1 MTGKEEKLTIT
12 ERLNTAKVTV
22 SNAISK
28 FGDVLFDYV
37 NSVFLSATPNGGLW
51 LSLYQSS
58 EILVSVFF
66 NFWGGALSDSG
77 NRKQIIFR
85 CDLISGLICLL
96 LTIFIPKSLF
106 IYAVILI
113 NIALAIITSFRSPAY
128 KAIFREIVA
137 TAHINK
143 VNSILEIAKEVVQ
156 IAGPGLALVIAHFF
170 GNRMA
175 LILDAVSFFISG
187 LLVRKLTILT
197 RKAIKKSHKN
207 TFSQIKEG
215 FQYLATNQ
223 QIVIIIVFSSIVNF
237 ILAGYNLILPF
248 STYAFTG
255 TTFKAYAAF
264 LTAESIG
271 GLLGASISTFI
282 KKEPTTKTLL
292 GLIILCGVA
301 LMSVEKL
308 FQAFH
313 SIVLIAIPIVL
324 FNLFLSIY
332 NIQFMTFV
340 QTRTDINYIGRVF
353 GIIFSVAILFMPFG
367 IFFFQSMLNL
377 KNPAN
382 YLILGLALIIVAVL
396 TLILNRVTAKLDS
409 QFLVDDPA

>member
-1 MTGKEEKLTIT
+1 MASKEAKLTIT

-58 EILVSVFF
+58 EVLVNVFF

-96 LTIFIPKSLF
+96 LAIFIPKSLF

-113 NIALAIITSFRSPAY
+113 NVALAIITSFRSPAY

-137 TAHINK
+137 TEHINK

-156 IAGPGLALVIAHFF
+156 IAGPGLALIIAHFF
-170 GNRMA
+170 GNRIA
-175 LILDAVSFFISG
+175 LILDAVSFLISG
-187 LLVRKLTILT
+187 LLIRKLTILT
-197 RKAIKKSHKN
+197 SKDIKKHHQN

-215 FQYLATNQ
+215 FQYLVTNH

-255 TTFKAYAAF
+255 TIFKAYAVF

-271 GLLGASISTFI
+271 GLLGATISSFI
-282 KKEPTTKTLL
+282 KKAPTTNTLL
-292 GLIILCGVA
+292 SLSILCGAA
-301 LMSVEKL
+301 LMPVGKL

-313 SIVLIAIPIVL
+313 SIMLIAIPIVL

-340 QTRTDINYIGRVF
+340 QMRTDINYIGRVF
-353 GIIFSVAILFMPFG
+353 GIISSVAILFVPFG
-367 IFFFQSMLNL
+367 TFFFQRILDL
-377 KNPAN
+377 KNPDN
-382 YLILGLALIIVAVL
+382 YLTLGLALIIVSIL
-396 TLILNRVTAKLDS
+396 SLILNCLPIAKK
-409 QFLVDDPA
+409 QN